1 MKSLKSKLTLN
12 QAVVA
17 NHRNLRFGTAILVS
31 VSLVLASAAVVAT
44 SASAAPSGQL
54 IIANGEPITAAY
66 YDPHSAFGL
75 VDAQLGSLVFDTLLM
90 MDKNGKLSP
99 SLASS
104 YKRVSKTQVNVVV
117 RTGVNFHDG
126 SALTPADVAASIN
139 RVIIKD
145 SPLAFA
151 LLGAPGKATVDGN
164 TVEIVTDKPFGA
176 LENSLAVIAI
186 VPSADINKPDNW
198 KIKPN
203 GTGPYSFISNKNND
217 LTVTAFAG
225 YWGTQP
231 LIKTVILRYIE
242 DTQAR
247 QSALLTGQVD
257 MSTRVGPQQIKEVK
271 GNSDF
276 NVFSNQGPPSQIISI
291 WTDRGPLKDPALRR
305 AISYAIDRKTIN
317 TVIQGKMNNI
327 AYNGM
332 PTNMPFY
339 KDASEKYS
347 YNPNRAKSL
356 LKTLGLYNKLTLT
369 MSTSSLVPKQAEI
382 DQAIV
387 GYLKDVG
394 VKVKLTQLE
403 VGKFRTTYSDYDM
416 SLNTIA
422 TFNNDPSFAL
432 GIYAGGIGK
441 AVFQWDDAKFN
452 ALFAAQRDD
461 AGSSRA
467 AKVNAAQTY
476 LWNQARTLWVS
487 DENWVFI
494 VNKRVKNYTRAPLVG
509 EALITTASVTG

>member
-1 MKSLKSKLTLN
+1 VKFLKDKSSLTHDGS
-12 QAVVA
+12 ARR
-17 NHRNLRFGTAILVS
+17 RNLRFGAAILVS
-31 VSLVLASAAVVAT
+31 ASLALASTAVAAT
-44 SASAAPSGQL
+44 SASAAPTGQL
-54 IIANGEPITAAY
+54 IIANAEPITAAY

-75 VDAQLGSLVFDTLLM
+75 VDAQLGSLVYDTLLL

-104 YKRVSKTQVNVVV
+104 YKRVSKTEVDVVV
-117 RTGVNFHDG
+117 RTGVKFHDG
-126 SALTPADVAASIN
+126 TALTPADVAASVN
-139 RVIIKD
+139 RVIVKD

-151 LLGAPGKATVDGN
+151 LLGAPGKATVSGD
-164 TVEIVTDKPFGA
+164 TVKIVTNQPFGA

-186 VPSADINKPDNW
+186 VSSADIAKPDNW
-198 KIKPN
+198 KVTAN
-203 GTGPYSFISNKNND
+203 GTGPYTFVSYKNND
-217 LTVTAFAG
+217 ITVTANPS

-231 LIKTVILRYIE
+231 KIKTIILRYIE

-257 MSTRVGPQQIKEVK
+257 MSTRVGPQEIAGVK
-271 GNSDF
+271 GNSSF
-276 NVFSNQGPPSQIISI
+276 TVFSNQGPPSQIISI

-317 TVIQGKMNNI
+317 AVIQGGMNNLSF
-327 AYNGM
+327 NGM

-339 KDASEKYS
+339 KPAAEHYA
-347 YNPNRAKSL
+347 YNPGKAKALLKSL
-356 LKTLGLYNKLTLT
+356 GFNNNLTLT

-387 GYLKDVG
+387 GYLKAVG
-394 VKVKLTQLE
+394 VTVKLTKLE

-441 AVFQWDDAKFN
+441 AVFQWSDAKFD

-461 AGSSRA
+461 AGSTRG

-476 LWNQARTLWVS
+476 LWNAARTLWVS

-494 VNKRVKNYTRAPLVG
+494 VNNKVKNYTRSPLVG
-509 EALITTASVTG
+509 EALIVDASL

>member
-1 MKSLKSKLTLN
+1 MKFLRSKNYLN
-12 QAVVA
+12 QGFDPPSRGIRV
-17 NHRNLRFGTAILVS
+17 GSAILIS
-31 VSLVLASAAVVAT
+31 ASLALASTAFVTT

-54 IIANGEPITAAY
+54 IIANAEPITAAY

-75 VDAQLGSLVFDTLLM
+75 VDAQLGSLVYDTLLL
-90 MDKNGKLSP
+90 MDKSGKLSP

-104 YKRVSKTQVNVVV
+104 WKRVSKTEVEVEV
-117 RTGVNFHDG
+117 RTGVKFHDG
-126 SALTPADVAASIN
+126 TPLTPADVVASIN
-139 RVIIKD
+139 RVIAKD

-151 LLGAPGKATVDGN
+151 LLGAPGKATANGN
-164 TVEIVTDKPFGA
+164 KVSIVTDKPFGA

-186 VPSADINKPDNW
+186 VSSADIATPDNW
-198 KIKPN
+198 KTKAN
-203 GTGPYSFISNKNND
+203 GTGPYKFESYKNND
-217 LTVTAFAG
+217 ITVTANEG

-231 LIKTVILRYIE
+231 KIKTIILRYIE

-247 QSALLTGQVD
+247 QNALLTGEVD
-257 MSTRVGPQQIKEVK
+257 MSTRVGPQEIAGVK
-271 GNSDF
+271 GNSNF
-276 NVFSNQGPPSQIISI
+276 TVVSNQGPPSQIISI
-291 WTDRGPLKDPALRR
+291 WTDRGPLKDPKLRR

-317 TVIQGKMNNI
+317 KVIQGGMNKL

-339 KDASEKYS
+339 KPAKEKYE
-347 YNPNRAKSL
+347 YNPKKAKELLKSL
-356 LKTLGLYNKLTLT
+356 GFNNNLTLT

-387 GYLKDVG
+387 GYLKKVG
-394 VKVKLTQLE
+394 VKVKLTKLE

-441 AVFQWDDAKFN
+441 AVFQWSDAKFDS
-452 ALFAAQRDD
+452 LFAAQRDD
-461 AGSSRA
+461 AGDTRA
-467 AKVNAAQTY
+467 AKINAAQTY
-476 LWNQARTLWVS
+476 LWNVARTLWVS

-494 VNKRVKNYTRAPLVG
+494 VNKKVKNYTRAPLVG
-509 EALITTASVTG
+509 EALIVNASVS